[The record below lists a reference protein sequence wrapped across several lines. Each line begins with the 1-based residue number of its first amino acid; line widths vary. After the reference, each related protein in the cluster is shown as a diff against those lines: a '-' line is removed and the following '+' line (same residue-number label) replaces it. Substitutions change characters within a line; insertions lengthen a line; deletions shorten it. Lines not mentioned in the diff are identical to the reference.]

1 MHLVLNANLLKKK
14 KFTSWVKESD
24 FERNIFQQKKF
35 VLFKKWKE
43 SKTHTDLLVGTS
55 LLKCTNELV
64 HIRISR
70 TV

>member
-1 MHLVLNANLLKKK
+1 MLICWKKRSLPAGSKRAILK
-14 KFTSWVKESD
+14 E
-24 FERNIFQQKKF
+24 IFFNKKKF